1 MIGWKITIPLIV
13 ALVLLLI
20 LAFIL
25 RRTHYG
31 THLRATGSNPE
42 ASKLFGV
49 RPDKVKVVAY
59 VVSGILAAI
68 TGVILAGRLT
78 TVHPDMGRGYEL
90 RAIAAAVMGGAALSG
105 GRGSFYGALVGALTL
120 TVIQNAINVMNI
132 ESSWEVIIVGAIILF
147 AVLIDRAALAL
158 SGRKAPAH

>member
-1 MIGWKITIPLIV
+1 M
-13 ALVLLLI
+13 A
-20 LAFIL
+20 
-25 RRTHYG
+25 
-31 THLRATGSNPE
+31 
-42 ASKLFGV
+42 
-49 RPDKVKVVAY
+49 AY

-68 TGVILAGRLT
+68 TGVMLAGRLT

-132 ESSWEVIIVGAIILF
+132 ESSWEVVIVGAIILF

-158 SGRKAPAH
+158 SGRKAPSH